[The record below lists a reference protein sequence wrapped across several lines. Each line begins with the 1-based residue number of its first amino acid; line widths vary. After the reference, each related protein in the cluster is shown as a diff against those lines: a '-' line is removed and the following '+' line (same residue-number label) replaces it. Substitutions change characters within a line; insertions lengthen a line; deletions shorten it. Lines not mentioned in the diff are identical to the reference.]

1 MNKPQSRGF
10 TLLEVVLAMT
20 IMASG
25 LMLLVQT
32 WGGSF
37 VRMARAQSS
46 FEVAALLERKMI
58 DYELKYRGKPLT
70 EIKDSEEGEFEGYPE
85 FIWKMES
92 KKLEFPNL
100 ATALYS
106 NDGGVDQMTAG
117 LIQSF
122 SETLSEAVK
131 EVTITVTH
139 TAPGKKPMDYTLTTY
154 FVDYEKSLNI
164 GMPGG

>member
-1 MNKPQSRGF
+1 M
-10 TLLEVVLAMT
+10 A

-25 LMLLVQT
+25 LLLLVQT

-37 VRMARAQSS
+37 VRMQRAQNS
-46 FEVAALLERKMI
+46 FEVSAMLERKMI
-58 DYELKYRGKPLT
+58 DYEIKYKTKIGELP
-70 EIKDSEEGEFEGYPE
+70 ESEEGDFEGYPE
-85 FIWKMES
+85 FSWKMES

-106 NDGGVDQMTAG
+106 RDGGVDQMTAS

-122 SETLSEAVK
+122 SESLSQAVK

-139 TAPGKKPMDYTLTTY
+139 KAPGKKPMDFTITTY
-154 FVDYEKSLNI
+154 FCDYEKSI
-164 GMPGG
+164 SMGMPTGGG